1 MKQQQQKQNGENKT
15 KRHLVSKATNKI
27 LKGPSKFNKI
37 LQAASRPSSNAIN
50 N

>member
-15 KRHLVSKATNKI
+15 KRHLVCKATNKI
-27 LKGPSKFNKI
+27 LEGPSKFNKI
-37 LQAASRPSSNAIN
+37 LQEGQGSNAIN